1 LRLIFLSDIPQK
13 KDCFFAY
20 LPVEPKHSMRKD
32 NEARKNMKMPSSRLN
47 WFIFIAST
55 SVLFD
60 KTFVNSLVVSSGN
73 PSGKK
78 ILKHLKRNYI
88 F

>member
-1 LRLIFLSDIPQK
+1 
-13 KDCFFAY
+13 
-20 LPVEPKHSMRKD
+20 MRKD
-32 NEARKNMKMPSSRLN
+32 NEARKSMKMPSSRVN

-60 KTFVNSLVVSSGN
+60 KTFVNSLVVSSGS

-78 ILKHLKRNYI
+78 ILKHLKEMTLSEMHKYFKEVAFVDILI
-88 F
+88 FNCFNKY